1 MNRKTLTTTGVTVL
15 RIVVGFLFAAHGWQ
29 KFNEWTIEGTQAAF
43 RDMGIPFAEATA
55 PAVAV
60 LELIGGIALILGVLT
75 RPVALLLTINM
86 LGAIV
91 LVHLTE
97 GIFVENNGFE
107 LVLLLGAAAV
117 AIALAGPGKASV
129 DHALFAQR
137 DSKLTLLA

>member
-43 RDMGIPFAEATA
+43 GDMGIPLADATA
-55 PAVAV
+55 PVVAA
-60 LELIGGIALILGVLT
+60 LELIGGIALILGILT

-86 LGAIV
+86 LGAFV

>member
-43 RDMGIPFAEATA
+43 GDMGIPLAEATA
-55 PAVAV
+55 PAVAA
-60 LELIGGIALILGVLT
+60 LELIGGIALILGILT

-86 LGAIV
+86 LGAFV

>member
-43 RDMGIPFAEATA
+43 GDMGIPLAEATA
-55 PAVAV
+55 PVVAG
-60 LELIGGIALILGVLT
+60 LELVGGIALILGILT
-75 RPVALLLTINM
+75 RPVAVLLTINM

-117 AIALAGPGKASV
+117 AIALAGPGRASV

>member
-43 RDMGIPFAEATA
+43 GDMGIPLADATA
-55 PAVAV
+55 PVVAA

-75 RPVALLLTINM
+75 RPMALLLTINM
-86 LGAIV
+86 LGAFV